1 LHKLIVVGSGIKSI
15 AHLTEET
22 KVVIQK
28 ADKVLY
34 LVNEEN
40 LKSWIQREAQEAESL
55 EPIYFK
61 FHKRTDS
68 YHHITTHIVNEYQK
82 FKTLC
87 VVLYGH
93 PTVFAES
100 ALNAVK
106 MIKADKGNAFIL
118 PAVSS
123 MDCLFSDLEIDPGEQ
138 GCFIIDATELL
149 IYERSVD
156 IHAHNLFCQISNLGM
171 YDIKQT
177 QKLNV
182 LCDYLSNYYP
192 QNTPVCIYEA
202 ATLPLR
208 KPRIEWVKLH
218 ELKQVEVKPA
228 STLYVPPI
236 TQKAISKK
244 YLALLGMDIQDF
256 KLSTESYTPSK

>member
-1 LHKLIVVGSGIKSI
+1 MHTLIVVGSGIKSI

-40 LKSWIQREAQEAESL
+40 LKTWIQREAKEAESL
-55 EPIYFK
+55 EPIYFN
-61 FHKRTDS
+61 FHKRADS

-82 FKTLC
+82 AKTLC

-106 MIKADKGNAFIL
+106 MIKADNGNALIL

-123 MDCLFSDLEIDPGEQ
+123 MDCLFSDLQIDPGEQ
-138 GCFIIDATELL
+138 GCFVMDATELL
-149 IYERSVD
+149 IYERHVD
-156 IHAHNLFCQISNLGM
+156 IYAHNIFWQISNLGM
-171 YDIKQT
+171 HDIKYS
-177 QKLNV
+177 QKLDI
-182 LCDYLSNYYP
+182 LCGYLLNYYSE
-192 QNTPVCIYEA
+192 NTLVCIYEA
-202 ATLPLR
+202 AVLPLQ
-208 KPRIEWVKLH
+208 KPRIEWIKLQ
-218 ELKQVEVKPA
+218 ELKQVEIKPI
-228 STLYVPPI
+228 STLYIPPI
-236 TQKAISKK
+236 AQKAISKK
-244 YLALLGMDIQDF
+244 YLELLGMDIQNF
-256 KLSTESYTPSK
+256 KLSTESYTSSK